1 MKNFCRDHWP
11 LLIIVP
17 VVSLMALAAIHS
29 GNKFDATISRQKIL
43 DAELKLQAV
52 RTGLGEFYV
61 STNTATIEFRLKPT
75 P

>member
-1 MKNFCRDHWP
+1 MKSFLRENW
-11 LLIIVP
+11 LLFSFVGLIGGFLSLVL
-17 VVSLMALAAIHS
+17 VSTAEQAVAD
-29 GNKFDATISRQKIL
+29 KRRKIL

>member
-1 MKNFCRDHWP
+1 MKG
-11 LLIIVP
+11 LLKSSAIIIAIIGCIALMVTP
-17 VVSLMALAAIHS
+17 VVSV
-29 GNKFDATISRQKIL
+29 ATGANSASRKQKII

>member
-1 MKNFCRDHWP
+1 
-11 LLIIVP
+11 
-17 VVSLMALAAIHS
+17 MALAAIHS

>member
-1 MKNFCRDHWP
+1 MKDFLRDYW
-11 LLIIVP
+11 LAF
-17 VVSLMALAAIHS
+17 VVIGLAGGFLATVITAIEDQAAAGKH
-29 GNKFDATISRQKIL
+29 QKIL

-52 RTGLGEFYV
+52 RSGLGEFYV

>member
-1 MKNFCRDHWP
+1 MKDF
-11 LLIIVP
+11 LKSSAII
-17 VVSLMALAAIHS
+17 S
-29 GNKFDATISRQKIL
+29 ATIGCIALMVIPAVSVATGANSVARKQKII